1 MGKLFK
7 VNLKDILKSFSSGL
21 WVIVLAIIIL
31 MFTIKTSNNVFDN
44 KNIIKIAGNS
54 FGISV
59 LLLSSIILNS
69 AYYGGIKTKILSGY
83 SKLQIVL
90 SYICVITVIQFLI
103 VIIVPVV
110 KFTFESCIFG
120 ASLELNINRLLL
132 YYVIKLTDIFKYAAL
147 YVALMMN
154 GIKNGRYRAILAEFF
169 VIFLMMKIFR
179 WDNFPDIYSIMNP
192 SDIQKIIIN
201 IILGSL
207 LTIGAHKTFKLGDYE

>member
-1 MGKLFK
+1 
-7 VNLKDILKSFSSGL
+7 
-21 WVIVLAIIIL
+21 
-31 MFTIKTSNNVFDN
+31 
-44 KNIIKIAGNS
+44 
-54 FGISV
+54 
-59 LLLSSIILNS
+59 
-69 AYYGGIKTKILSGY
+69 
-83 SKLQIVL
+83 

-103 VIIVPVV
+103 VIIVPVI
-110 KFTFESCIFG
+110 KFTYERCIFG
-120 ASLELNINRLLL
+120 ASLELNINMLLL

-147 YVALMMN
+147 FVALMMN